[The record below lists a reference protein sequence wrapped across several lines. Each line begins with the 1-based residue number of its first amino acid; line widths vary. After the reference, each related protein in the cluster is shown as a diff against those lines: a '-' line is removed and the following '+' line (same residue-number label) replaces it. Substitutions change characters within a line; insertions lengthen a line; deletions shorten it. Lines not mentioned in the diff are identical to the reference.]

1 MKNIRRLIVV
11 SLVFLSIPL
20 ASCQRN
26 SIYGVYA
33 FEMGSKKGTHFGIS
47 LTLGEGVSSP
57 KQQYSLDSETTSR
70 FSSELAE
77 DAVITQHPFEFTFE
91 NVAASTSSSSSGETS
106 LVTSTSSLAI
116 SSSSAGSSASS
127 SSAPSMGSSSSTSA
141 STSEES
147 SSEEDSGTSNLKIK
161 AKGLWSFYT
170 DSPVASSSAV
180 DTSNGNPLR
189 IEFTYFEQT
198 DVATGVTTGAPLY
211 LPANL
216 TKAVFD
222 ISLKGKVAA
231 IKIPVS
237 ATDLMYKVLA
247 VLGGASPSELDS
259 IHQVTIELTKQD

>member
-91 NVAASTSSSSSGETS
+91 NVAASTFSGETS

-116 SSSSAGSSASS
+116 SSSSAGSSAPS

>member
-91 NVAASTSSSSSGETS
+91 NVAASTFSGETS

-116 SSSSAGSSASS
+116 SSSSAGSSAPS
-127 SSAPSMGSSSSTSA
+127 SSAPSTGSSSSTSA

-161 AKGLWSFYT
+161 AKGL
-170 DSPVASSSAV
+170 
-180 DTSNGNPLR
+180 
-189 IEFTYFEQT
+189 
-198 DVATGVTTGAPLY
+198 
-211 LPANL
+211 
-216 TKAVFD
+216 
-222 ISLKGKVAA
+222 
-231 IKIPVS
+231 
-237 ATDLMYKVLA
+237 
-247 VLGGASPSELDS
+247 
-259 IHQVTIELTKQD
+259 